1 MLEQLQAWI
10 SPAAYAEFERWRA
23 AERAHVESAIRIRE
37 RLHVEKFD
45 QTFTPPRLVEYQI
58 REHGE
63 CVYLQRY
70 DPETGRMRRLIPP
83 EEV

>member
-1 MLEQLQAWI
+1 MREWQDLL
-10 SPAAYAEFERWRA
+10 SPVAYAEFEQWRA
-23 AERAHVESAIRIRE
+23 HERATVADAIRIRE

-45 QTFTPPRLVEYQI
+45 KTFDPPRLVEYQI

-83 EEV
+83 DEV